1 MPLNWVEIDL
11 AALRNNFYLAGRLA
25 PGSRI
30 IGVVKSDAYGHG
42 MVPVARELEKCGA
55 GFLAVGKFH
64 EALDLRQN
72 GIELPVLVLL
82 GIEPEDAEEA
92 IRLGIRPA
100 IFRLDHAKMMSEA
113 ARNLNMPARVHV
125 KLDTGMGRLGVPCGN
140 LAAFAEQIKLM
151 PGVVVEGILSHFAEA
166 DEADRTFCDF
176 QIERFTE
183 AIETL
188 SRQGLPFS
196 YAHISNSAGVIGLPR
211 AHYHL
216 VRPGIMLYGSHPSGG
231 EGDGVGLQ
239 PVMSFKSRIMQLKE
253 VAPGHP
259 IGYGRTFTTQRQSRI
274 ATVPVGYDDGY
285 FRALSNKGRALVRG
299 KSAPLVG
306 RVSMNLITLD
316 MTDIP
321 DAREDDEVVLLGRQ
335 GDERIAAE
343 EIAGLGGTIS
353 YEVYCAIG
361 KQQRFKFFLNA
372 SGGER
377 PA

>member
-64 EALDLRQN
+64 EALELRQK

-82 GIEPEDAEEA
+82 GIDPEDVEESV
-92 IRLGIRPA
+92 RLGVRPA
-100 IFRLDHAKMMSEA
+100 IFRLDQAGMMSEA
-113 ARNLNMPARVHV
+113 ALKLNMPARVHV

-140 LAAFAEQIKLM
+140 LAAFAEKLKQM

-166 DEADRTFCDF
+166 DEADKTFCDF
-176 QIERFTE
+176 QIGRFTE

-196 YAHISNSAGVIGLPR
+196 YTHISNSAGVIDLPR

-231 EGDGVGLQ
+231 TSEGIGLQ
-239 PVMSFKSRIMQLKE
+239 PVMSFKSKIIQLKE
-253 VAPGHP
+253 VAAGHP
-259 IGYGRTFTTQRQSRI
+259 IGYGRTFITQRESRI

-285 FRALSNKGRALVRG
+285 FRMLSNKGRALVRG

-321 DAREDDEVVLLGRQ
+321 QARENDEVVLMGRQ
-335 GDERIAAE
+335 GEERITAD
-343 EIAGLGGTIS
+343 EIAGTCGTIS

-361 KQQRFKFFLNA
+361 KQQKFKYFLNA
-372 SGGER
+372 SAGGQD
-377 PA
+377 